1 MDFKIGGEFSYRI
14 TAGGFFD
21 KTKVEIPDYHH
32 LAGNQTRIAAPYL
45 QSFQIAPFYQFS
57 TDSDMFYATFIEY
70 KLNGLLTN
78 KIPVI
83 RKFNFRLVAGSN
95 MIYLNNEKYYAEVF
109 LGADNIFKI
118 IRVDYIRG
126 FEKNKPFNQGIRIGI
141 QGFSSLFTDY

>member
-1 MDFKIGGEFSYRI
+1 M
-14 TAGGFFD
+14 
-21 KTKVEIPDYHH
+21 
-32 LAGNQTRIAAPYL
+32 
-45 QSFQIAPFYQFS
+45 
-57 TDSDMFYATFIEY
+57 FIEY

-83 RKFNFRLVAGSN
+83 RKFNLRLVAGSN